1 MDVLRRGDTL
11 NPKVKRSRSIIQRD
25 ERNQEQGSGGNHHQ
39 LVIYG
44 NSFKNNSLGYAW
56 NAYFD
61 KNKIKKNIM
70 VCCDLSKICDDIL
83 KGVEN
88 NSLTIKTFSFL
99 LIGVCNIYKKKVY
112 FIGQDYDFLKRK
124 ILSLYKNKDNELNDL
139 TVTGKDSKRRK
150 LGKDNEDDSNKSG
163 SKKRLNRNSLNIK
176 RGSIGL
182 NELIPSVIE
191 NFTGRKS
198 RFSLNADEISIA
210 GTEHNSYNDM
220 FNENEMNNQ
229 MLLEISGLNYLNFDH
244 ENENT
249 ENDNGNDHRN
259 SNSGINNNYM
269 GGNHGSASHRSSVHS
284 SMGHY
289 HDMEKA
295 LEGSYISRN
304 SIPMNNFDG
313 LHLNRTLSE
322 SFHNPMDNL
331 NLENSILNNMIPK
344 NMFSNL
350 ENSMNERGSMMGEFN
365 DLELNS
371 VHRSDGLGSMNRFND
386 GVDRGD
392 NSGVNPDGSTEK
404 RNLQNEFA
412 NVGGAQGFHHPSA
425 ILNVQGNENGKG
437 VNPNDGNPDGNPYGN
452 PFSNNLN
459 GMTST
464 SMNFPNMPYNV
475 SPGSNHFMGRYHTM
489 NASMHNRNDLYN
501 LNPFMSMHSMNN
513 NNMDGRNSYAPYA
526 QRIPNHNTFGDLDVM
541 SNVMVGSMFTP
552 QKKRNLSKKNAY
564 LGALN
569 FESYQNFDYFHQ
581 KDDDAFIK
589 KLNTLLGLDDDDE
602 GEAEQRGKNHRDD
615 GKGGEEGEEEDDVH
629 LVGQGDNGK
638 RGPTIEGGVS
648 NSKTGENDKCVNN
661 QIVLNDEGEKEK
673 DKEGGSSALNGSGTN
688 QLVGKKRKLE
698 KHIIDKNYMIKDAM
712 MRGMLR
718 NESVDYKHFLIDTIN
733 NEINEKMQKEY
744 PSFQHFFL
752 HSNTDK
758 VRIVHKLEINFGYES
773 QDCEK
778 KRKTLEN
785 YLTCSVGNKSFL
797 YENKNV
803 FDHFSIKKCLDN
815 IEESMASNENETLS
829 NHFLSFDGEHEVGT
843 MKSDNHMM
851 HFEEV
856 REQIDGMQ
864 FDLPNEN
871 HINEY
876 RNRFSIDP
884 SLSQHEQ
891 IDLNLNDL
899 NMKDLSINDLNVN
912 DLNVN
917 DLNVNDLNVND
928 LSVNDM
934 SVNDLSINDM
944 NIKDYMGSRL
954 HLDSQISKS
963 LVPYGENGSVEK
975 NDELAVNGNFLN
987 DRLNSEFTPSSAS
1000 PHLLDLSMNSNYNFS
1015 DVFTKD
1021 NESSFLDDKS
1031 VQVEINL
1038 NQDFDLIAK
1047 ELLEVYK
1054 NLSTKINY
1062 IFFDLITK
1070 NRQSKDEVAVLFYIT
1085 LHLANLGYINIVQ
1098 KPILAEQL
1106 SSYGENSS
1114 RPILIQ
1120 YMGQRDD

>member
-11 NPKVKRSRSIIQRD
+11 NPRVKRSRSIIQRD
-25 ERNQEQGSGGNHHQ
+25 ERNQEHSSGSNHQQ

-70 VCCDLSKICDDIL
+70 VCCDLSKICEDIL

-139 TVTGKDSKRRK
+139 MVTGKDSKRRK
-150 LGKDNEDDSNKSG
+150 LGKDNEDDNNKSG
-163 SKKRLNRNSLNIK
+163 NKKRLNRNSLNIK

-182 NELIPSVIE
+182 NELIPSVID

-210 GTEHNSYNDM
+210 GTEHSSYNDM

-244 ENENT
+244 ENEDT
-249 ENDNGNDHRN
+249 ENDNGN
-259 SNSGINNNYM
+259 GISDVNNNYM
-269 GGNHGSASHRSSVHS
+269 GGNNGSTSNRSSVHS

-313 LHLNRTLSE
+313 LHLNRALSE

-365 DLELNS
+365 DLEFNS
-371 VHRSDGLGSMNRFND
+371 VHRSDGLSSVNRFND
-386 GVDRGD
+386 GMDRGE

-404 RNLQNEFA
+404 RNLQNEFS
-412 NVGGAQGFHHPSA
+412 NVGGEQGFHQHFGN
-425 ILNVQGNENGKG
+425 LNVQGNENGKG
-437 VNPNDGNPDGNPYGN
+437 VNTNDGKPLT
-452 PFSNNLN
+452 NNFN
-459 GMTST
+459 GMMST
-464 SMNFPNMPYNV
+464 SRDFPNMPYNV
-475 SPGSNHFMGRYHTM
+475 SPGNNHFMGRYHNM
-489 NASMHNRNDLYN
+489 NNASMHNRNDLYN

-513 NNMDGRNSYAPYA
+513 NNMDGRNSYAPYS

-589 KLNTLLGLDDDDE
+589 KLNTLLGLDDDE
-602 GEAEQRGKNHRDD
+602 NE
-615 GKGGEEGEEEDDVH
+615 GKGGEDGEEGEEEDDVH
-629 LVGQGDNGK
+629 LAQGDNAN
-638 RGPTIEGGVS
+638 RGTASEGQTG
-648 NSKTGENDKCVNN
+648 NSKTGDNDKCGNE
-661 QIVLNDEGEKEK
+661 QIVLNDEGEK
-673 DKEGGSSALNGSGTN
+673 DKEGGSLLNGSTSN

-698 KHIIDKNYMIKDAM
+698 KHIIDKNYMIKDTVM
-712 MRGMLR
+712 KGMLK
-718 NESVDYKHFLIDTIN
+718 NESVRTV
-733 NEINEKMQKEY
+733 Q
-744 PSFQHFFL
+744 
-752 HSNTDK
+752 
-758 VRIVHKLEINFGYES
+758 KLEINFGYES

-778 KRKTLEN
+778 KKKTLEN
-785 YLTCSVGNKSFL
+785 YLTCSVGNRSFL

-803 FDHFSIKKCLDN
+803 FDHFSMKKCLDN
-815 IEESMASNENETLS
+815 IDESMASNENETLS

-843 MKSDNHMM
+843 MKSDNNMM

-856 REQIDGMQ
+856 REQIGGMQ

-871 HINEY
+871 HPNGY
-876 RNRFSIDP
+876 KNRFNMDP

-899 NMKDLSINDLNVN
+899 NINDMSINDMSVN
-912 DLNVN
+912 DMSVN
-917 DLNVNDLNVND
+917 DMSVNDMSVND
-928 LSVNDM
+928 MSVNDMSVNDM
-934 SVNDLSINDM
+934 SVNDLNANDL
-944 NIKDYMGSRL
+944 NATDLNAKDLPFKDDMGSRL
-954 HLDSQISKS
+954 HLGGQMSKS
-963 LVPYGENGSVEK
+963 LVAYGENGSVEK
-975 NDELAVNGNFLN
+975 NDELDMNGNFLN

-1000 PHLLDLSMNSNYNFS
+1000 PLLDLSMNSNFNFS

-1021 NESSFLDDKS
+1021 NESSVLEDNS
-1031 VQVEINL
+1031 VKVDINL

-1085 LHLANLGYINIVQ
+1085 LHLANLGYLNIVQ
-1098 KPILAEQL
+1098 KPILADQL
-1106 SSYGENSS
+1106 GSYGENCS

-1120 YMGQRDD
+1120 YMGQRDN

>member
-11 NPKVKRSRSIIQRD
+11 NPRVKRSRSVIQRD
-25 ERNQEQGSGGNHHQ
+25 ETNQEGSSGGNHHQ

-70 VCCDLSKICDDIL
+70 VCCDLNKICDDIL
-83 KGVEN
+83 RGVEN

-139 TVTGKDSKRRK
+139 MVTGKDSKRRK
-150 LGKDNEDDSNKSG
+150 IGKDNEDDGNKSG

-182 NELIPSVIE
+182 NELIPSVID

-210 GTEHNSYNDM
+210 GTQHDSYNDV
-220 FNENEMNNQ
+220 FNESEMNNQ

-244 ENENT
+244 ENEEA
-249 ENDNGNDHRN
+249 ENGSGNGGMNGRI
-259 SNSGINNNYM
+259 SGGVNNHYA
-269 GGNHGSASHRSSVHS
+269 GGNNGSTSNRSSVHS
-284 SMGHY
+284 SVHGSMGHY

-304 SIPMNNFDG
+304 SIPMNNLDG
-313 LHLNRTLSE
+313 LHLNRALSE

-331 NLENSILNNMIPK
+331 NMENSILNNMIPK

-350 ENSMNERGSMMGEFN
+350 ENSMNERGSMLGGFD

-371 VHRSDGLGSMNRFND
+371 VHRSDGLNSMNRFND

-392 NSGVNPDGSTEK
+392 NSGVMNHPDGGITEK

-412 NVGGAQGFHHPSA
+412 NVGGAQAFHQPFA
-425 ILNVQGNENGKG
+425 NLNVQGNENGKG
-437 VNPNDGNPDGNPYGN
+437 ANANDGKPGN
-452 PFSNNLN
+452 NNLN
-459 GMTST
+459 GMMST
-464 SMNFPNMPYNV
+464 SRDFANMPYNV
-475 SPGSNHFMGRYHTM
+475 SPGNSHFMGRYHNM

-513 NNMDGRNSYAPYA
+513 NHMDGRNGYAPYA

-589 KLNTLLGLDDDDE
+589 KLNTLLGLDDDEDE
-602 GEAEQRGKNHRDD
+602 GEEAQRGRNRAAE
-615 GKGGEEGEEEDDVH
+615 GERGEEGEEGEEDDDNVQ
-629 LVGQGDNGK
+629 VSQADSAKGGAATEGQTG
-638 RGPTIEGGVS
+638 
-648 NSKTGENDKCVNN
+648 NSKTGENDKSANN
-661 QIVLNDEGEKEK
+661 QIVLNDAG
-673 DKEGGSSALNGSGTN
+673 GGSLLNGSNTN

-698 KHIIDKNYMIKDAM
+698 KHIIDKNYMIKDSVM
-712 MRGMLR
+712 KGMLK

-733 NEINEKMQKEY
+733 SEIYEKMQKEY

-752 HSNTDK
+752 HSSTDK
-758 VRIVHKLEINFGYES
+758 VRTLHKLEINFGYES

-778 KRKTLEN
+778 KKKALES
-785 YLTCSVGNKSFL
+785 YLSCSVGNKSFL
-797 YENKNV
+797 YENKNA
-803 FDHFSIKKCLDN
+803 FDHFSMKKCLDN
-815 IEESMASNENETLS
+815 IDESMESNETLS
-829 NHFLSFDGEHEVGT
+829 NHFLSFDGEHEAGT
-843 MKSDNHMM
+843 MRSDKHMM

-856 REQIDGMQ
+856 REQVGGMH
-864 FDLPNEN
+864 FDLPSEN
-871 HINEY
+871 HPSGY
-876 RNRFSIDP
+876 KSRFSVDP
-884 SLSQHEQ
+884 SPSQHEQ
-891 IDLNLNDL
+891 VDLHISHLDIGELNG
-899 NMKDLSINDLNVN
+899 SDLNVSE
-912 DLNVN
+912 LNGN
-917 DLNVNDLNVND
+917 ELNGNELNGNELNGNELNGNELNGNELNARD
-928 LSVNDM
+928 LSFRDDV
-934 SVNDLSINDM
+934 
-944 NIKDYMGSRL
+944 GSRL
-954 HLDSQISKS
+954 PLQSQLSKS

-975 NDELAVNGNFLN
+975 GDELEVSGSFLN

-1000 PHLLDLSMNSNYNFS
+1000 PHLDLSLHSNYDFS
-1015 DVFTKD
+1015 NVFTKD
-1021 NESSFLDDKS
+1021 NEGSVLDDKT
-1031 VQVEINL
+1031 VQVDVNL

-1085 LHLANLGYINIVQ
+1085 LHLANLGYIHIVQ
-1098 KPILAEQL
+1098 KPILADQL
-1106 SSYGENSS
+1106 DSHGENFS

-1120 YMGQRDD
+1120 YVGQGGD

>member
-11 NPKVKRSRSIIQRD
+11 NPRVKRSRSVIQRD
-25 ERNQEQGSGGNHHQ
+25 ETNQEGSSGGNHHQ

-70 VCCDLSKICDDIL
+70 VCCDLNKICDDIL
-83 KGVEN
+83 RGVEN

-139 TVTGKDSKRRK
+139 MVTGKDSKRRK
-150 LGKDNEDDSNKSG
+150 IGKDNEDDGNKSG

-182 NELIPSVIE
+182 NELIPSVID

-210 GTEHNSYNDM
+210 GTQHDSYNDV
-220 FNENEMNNQ
+220 FNESEMNNQ

-244 ENENT
+244 ENEEA
-249 ENDNGNDHRN
+249 ENGSGNGGMNGRI
-259 SNSGINNNYM
+259 SG
-269 GGNHGSASHRSSVHS
+269 G
-284 SMGHY
+284 
-289 HDMEKA
+289 KA

-304 SIPMNNFDG
+304 SIPMNNLDG
-313 LHLNRTLSE
+313 LHLNRALSE

-331 NLENSILNNMIPK
+331 NMENSILNNMIPK

-350 ENSMNERGSMMGEFN
+350 ENSMNERGSMLGGFD

-371 VHRSDGLGSMNRFND
+371 VHRSDGLNSMNRFND

-392 NSGVNPDGSTEK
+392 NSGVMNHPDGGITEK

-412 NVGGAQGFHHPSA
+412 NVGGAQA
-425 ILNVQGNENGKG
+425 
-437 VNPNDGNPDGNPYGN
+437 
-452 PFSNNLN
+452 
-459 GMTST
+459 TSRD
-464 SMNFPNMPYNV
+464 FANMPYNV
-475 SPGSNHFMGRYHTM
+475 SPGNSHFMGRYHNM

-513 NNMDGRNSYAPYA
+513 NHMDGRNGYAPYA

-589 KLNTLLGLDDDDE
+589 KLNTLLGLDDDEDE
-602 GEAEQRGKNHRDD
+602 GEEAQRGRNRAAE
-615 GKGGEEGEEEDDVH
+615 GERGEEGEEGEEDDDNVQ
-629 LVGQGDNGK
+629 VSQADSAKGGAATEGQTG
-638 RGPTIEGGVS
+638 
-648 NSKTGENDKCVNN
+648 NSKTGENDKSANN
-661 QIVLNDEGEKEK
+661 QIVLNDAG
-673 DKEGGSSALNGSGTN
+673 GGSLLNGSNTN

-698 KHIIDKNYMIKDAM
+698 KHIIDKNYMIKDSVM
-712 MRGMLR
+712 KGMLK

-733 NEINEKMQKEY
+733 SEIYEKMQKEY

-752 HSNTDK
+752 HSSTDK
-758 VRIVHKLEINFGYES
+758 VRTLHKLEINFGYES

-778 KRKTLEN
+778 KKKALES
-785 YLTCSVGNKSFL
+785 YLSCSVGNKSFL
-797 YENKNV
+797 YENKNA
-803 FDHFSIKKCLDN
+803 FDHFSMKKCLDN
-815 IEESMASNENETLS
+815 IDESMESNETLS
-829 NHFLSFDGEHEVGT
+829 NHFLSFDGEHEAGT
-843 MKSDNHMM
+843 MRSDKHMM

-856 REQIDGMQ
+856 REQVGGMH
-864 FDLPNEN
+864 FDLPSEN
-871 HINEY
+871 HPSGY
-876 RNRFSIDP
+876 KSRFSVDP
-884 SLSQHEQ
+884 SPSQHEQ
-891 IDLNLNDL
+891 LNGNELNAR
-899 NMKDLSINDLNVN
+899 DLSFRDDV
-912 DLNVN
+912 
-917 DLNVNDLNVND
+917 
-928 LSVNDM
+928 
-934 SVNDLSINDM
+934 
-944 NIKDYMGSRL
+944 GSRL
-954 HLDSQISKS
+954 PLQSQLSKS

-975 NDELAVNGNFLN
+975 GDELEVSGSFLN

-1000 PHLLDLSMNSNYNFS
+1000 PHLDLSLHSNYDFS
-1015 DVFTKD
+1015 NVFTKD
-1021 NESSFLDDKS
+1021 NEGSVLDDKT
-1031 VQVEINL
+1031 VQVDVNL

-1085 LHLANLGYINIVQ
+1085 LHLANLGYIHIVQ
-1098 KPILAEQL
+1098 KPILADQL
-1106 SSYGENSS
+1106 DSHGENFS

-1120 YMGQRDD
+1120 YVGQGGD

>member
-11 NPKVKRSRSIIQRD
+11 NPRVKRSRSIIQRD
-25 ERNQEQGSGGNHHQ
+25 ERNQEQSSGGNHNQ

-56 NAYFD
+56 SAYFD

-139 TVTGKDSKRRK
+139 MVTGKESKRRK
-150 LGKDNEDDSNKSG
+150 LGKDNEDDNNKNG

-182 NELIPSVIE
+182 NELIPSVMD

-210 GTEHNSYNDM
+210 GTQNNSYNDM
-220 FNENEMNNQ
+220 FNENEMNNE
-229 MLLEISGLNYLNFDH
+229 MLLEISGLNYLNFDP
-244 ENENT
+244 ENEDT
-249 ENDNGNDHRN
+249 QNDNGNGN
-259 SNSGINNNYM
+259 NYINVNYM
-269 GGNHGSASHRSSVHS
+269 GGNNGSISNRSSVHS

-313 LHLNRTLSE
+313 LHLNRALSE

-350 ENSMNERGSMMGEFN
+350 ENSMNGGASVMGEFN

-371 VHRSDGLGSMNRFND
+371 MHRSEGVND

-392 NSGVNPDGSTEK
+392 NSGVNVDGSTEK
-404 RNLQNEFA
+404 GIFHNEFA
-412 NVGGAQGFHHPSA
+412 NVGGAEVFHQPFGN
-425 ILNVQGNENGKG
+425 LNLQGNENGKG
-437 VNPNDGNPDGNPYGN
+437 GHANDGKPLI
-452 PFSNNLN
+452 SNIN

-464 SMNFPNMPYNV
+464 FRDFANMPYNV
-475 SPGSNHFMGRYHTM
+475 SPGSNNFMGRYHTM

-501 LNPFMSMHSMNN
+501 LNPFMSMNSMNN
-513 NNMDGRNSYAPYA
+513 NNMDGRGSYAPYA
-526 QRIPNHNTFGDLDVM
+526 QRMPNHNTFGDLDGM
-541 SNVMVGSMFTP
+541 SNVMMGSMFTP
-552 QKKRNLSKKNAY
+552 QKKTNLSKKNAY

-569 FESYQNFDYFHQ
+569 FESYHNFDYFHQ

-589 KLNTLLGLDDDDE
+589 KLNTLLGLDEDE
-602 GEAEQRGKNHRDD
+602 NE
-615 GKGGEEGEEEDDVH
+615 GKGNADGEEEDDV
-629 LVGQGDNGK
+629 LLSRGDNAN
-638 RGPTIEGGVS
+638 RGPVTRGQTGS
-648 NSKTGENDKCVNN
+648 SKTGENDKSANN
-661 QIVLNDEGEKEK
+661 QIVPMNEGEK
-673 DKEGGSSALNGSGTN
+673 DKEGSSPLNGSTTN
-688 QLVGKKRKLE
+688 QLLGKKRKLE
-698 KHIIDKNYMIKDAM
+698 KHIIDKNYMIRDAVM
-712 MRGMLR
+712 KGMLK

-752 HSNTDK
+752 HSSTDK
-758 VRIVHKLEINFGYES
+758 VRTQHKLEINFGYES

-778 KRKTLEN
+778 KKKTLEN
-785 YLTCSVGNKSFL
+785 YLTCSVSNKSFL

-803 FDHFSIKKCLDN
+803 FDHFNMKKCLDN
-815 IEESMASNENETLS
+815 IDDGMASNENETLS
-829 NHFLSFDGEHEVGT
+829 HYFLSFDGEHEEEST
-843 MKSDNHMM
+843 RSDINLL

-856 REQIDGMQ
+856 REQVGGMQ

-871 HINEY
+871 HQNEY
-876 RNRFSIDP
+876 KNRFSIDP
-884 SLSQHEQ
+884 SLSQNEQ

-899 NMKDLSINDLNVN
+899 NISDLNVR
-912 DLNVN
+912 D
-917 DLNVNDLNVND
+917 D
-928 LSVNDM
+928 LSF
-934 SVNDLSINDM
+934 
-944 NIKDYMGSRL
+944 KDDMGSRL
-954 HLDSQISKS
+954 NLESQMSSKS
-963 LVPYGENGSVEK
+963 LVSYGENDTVEK
-975 NDELAVNGNFLN
+975 GDELEINGNFLN
-987 DRLNSEFTPSSAS
+987 DRLNSEFASSSAS
-1000 PHLLDLSMNSNYNFS
+1000 PRLDLSINSNYDFS
-1015 DVFTKD
+1015 NVFTKD
-1021 NESSFLDDKS
+1021 NESSLLDDTCA
-1031 VQVEINL
+1031 QVDINL
-1038 NQDFDLIAK
+1038 NQDFELIAK

-1098 KPILAEQL
+1098 KPILADQL
-1106 SSYGENSS
+1106 GSYGDNFS

-1120 YMGQRDD
+1120 YIGQRDD

>member
-11 NPKVKRSRSIIQRD
+11 NPRVKRSRSIIQRD
-25 ERNQEQGSGGNHHQ
+25 ERNQEHSSGSGSNHHQ

-44 NSFKNNSLGYAW
+44 NSFRNNSLGYAW

-70 VCCDLSKICDDIL
+70 VCCDLSKICNDIL

-139 TVTGKDSKRRK
+139 MVSGKDSKRRK
-150 LGKDNEDDSNKSG
+150 LGKDNEDDSSKNG
-163 SKKRLNRNSLNIK
+163 NKKRLNRNSLNIK

-182 NELIPSVIE
+182 NELIPSVID

-210 GTEHNSYNDM
+210 GTQNNSYNDM
-220 FNENEMNNQ
+220 FNENEMNNE

-244 ENENT
+244 DNEDT
-249 ENDNGNDHRN
+249 ENDHGNGNV
-259 SNSGINNNYM
+259 NSGMHNNYM
-269 GGNHGSASHRSSVHS
+269 GRNNGSISNCSSVHS
-284 SMGHY
+284 SMGNY

-295 LEGSYISRN
+295 LERSYISRN

-313 LHLNRTLSE
+313 LHLNRALSE

-350 ENSMNERGSMMGEFN
+350 QNSMNERGSMMGEFN

-371 VHRSDGLGSMNRFND
+371 VHRSDGVNSMNRFND
-386 GVDRGD
+386 GMDGGD
-392 NSGVNPDGSTEK
+392 NVGVNLDGSID
-404 RNLQNEFA
+404 RMNLQNEFA
-412 NVGGAQGFHHPSA
+412 NMGDGQALHQPFGN
-425 ILNVQGNENGKG
+425 LNMQGNENGKG
-437 VNPNDGNPDGNPYGN
+437 VNANDGKPLA
-452 PFSNNLN
+452 NNFN
-459 GMTST
+459 GMT
-464 SMNFPNMPYNV
+464 NMPYNV
-475 SPGSNHFMGRYHTM
+475 SPGNNNFMGRYHNM
-489 NASMHNRNDLYN
+489 NTSMHNRNDLYN

-513 NNMDGRNSYAPYA
+513 NNMDGRNSFAPYA
-526 QRIPNHNTFGDLDVM
+526 QNIPNHNTFGDLDMM
-541 SNVMVGSMFTP
+541 SNVIVGSMFTP

-589 KLNTLLGLDDDDE
+589 KLNTLLGLDDDDDEKE
-602 GEAEQRGKNHRDD
+602 GGRND
-615 GKGGEEGEEEDDVH
+615 GKEGAEEGEEEDGVYLSHRDNANKGS
-629 LVGQGDNGK
+629 GQGGQMGDS
-638 RGPTIEGGVS
+638 S
-648 NSKTGENDKCVNN
+648 NTGENDKYGNN
-661 QIVLNDEGEKEK
+661 QIVLNDEGEKN
-673 DKEGGSSALNGSGTN
+673 KEAGSTLNGSTTM

-698 KHIIDKNYMIKDAM
+698 KHIIDKNYMIKDAVM
-712 MRGMLR
+712 KGMLKH
-718 NESVDYKHFLIDTIN
+718 ESVDYKHFLIETIN
-733 NEINEKMQKEY
+733 NEINEKMQKDY

-752 HSNTDK
+752 HNSTDK
-758 VRIVHKLEINFGYES
+758 VRSVHKLEINFGYES
-773 QDCEK
+773 QDLEK
-778 KRKTLEN
+778 KKKTLEN

-803 FDHFSIKKCLDN
+803 FDHFNIKKCLDN
-815 IEESMASNENETLS
+815 IDDSMASNEHETLS

-843 MKSDNHMM
+843 MKSDTNMM

-856 REQIDGMQ
+856 REQMDGMP

-871 HINEY
+871 HTNEY
-876 RNRFSIDP
+876 KNRFSIDP
-884 SLSQHEQ
+884 SLSQQEH

-899 NMKDLSINDLNVN
+899 NIKELSINDLH
-912 DLNVN
+912 DR
-917 DLNVNDLNVND
+917 D
-928 LSVNDM
+928 LSF
-934 SVNDLSINDM
+934 
-944 NIKDYMGSRL
+944 KDDMGSRL
-954 HLDSQISKS
+954 NLDSQMSKS
-963 LVPYGENGSVEK
+963 LVAYGENGSVEK
-975 NDELAVNGNFLN
+975 MDELEVNGNFLH
-987 DRLNSEFTPSSAS
+987 DRLNAEFTSSSGS
-1000 PHLLDLSMNSNYNFS
+1000 PLLDLSINSNYDFS
-1015 DVFTKD
+1015 NVFTKD
-1021 NESSFLDDKS
+1021 NDSCSVLDDKCGP
-1031 VQVEINL
+1031 VEINL

-1070 NRQSKDEVAVLFYIT
+1070 GRQSKDEVAVLFYIT

-1098 KPILAEQL
+1098 KPMLADQL
-1106 SSYGENSS
+1106 NSYGDNFS

-1120 YMGQRDD
+1120 YIGQKDD

>member
-11 NPKVKRSRSIIQRD
+11 NPRVKRSRSVIQRD
-25 ERNQEQGSGGNHHQ
+25 ETNQEGSSGGNHHQ

-70 VCCDLSKICDDIL
+70 VCCDLNKICDDIL
-83 KGVEN
+83 RGVEN

-112 FIGQDYDFLKRK
+112 YIGQDYDFLKRK

-139 TVTGKDSKRRK
+139 MVTGKDSKRRK
-150 LGKDNEDDSNKSG
+150 IGKDNEDDGNKSG

-182 NELIPSVIE
+182 NELIPSVID

-210 GTEHNSYNDM
+210 GTQQDSYNDV
-220 FNENEMNNQ
+220 FNESEMNNQ

-244 ENENT
+244 ENEEA
-249 ENDNGNDHRN
+249 ENGSGNGGMNGRI
-259 SNSGINNNYM
+259 SG
-269 GGNHGSASHRSSVHS
+269 G
-284 SMGHY
+284 
-289 HDMEKA
+289 KA

-304 SIPMNNFDG
+304 SIPMNNLDG
-313 LHLNRTLSE
+313 LHLNRALSE

-331 NLENSILNNMIPK
+331 NMENSILNNMIPK

-350 ENSMNERGSMMGEFN
+350 ENSMNERGSMLGGFD

-371 VHRSDGLGSMNRFND
+371 VHRSDGLNSMNRFND

-392 NSGVNPDGSTEK
+392 NSGVMNHPDGGITEK

-412 NVGGAQGFHHPSA
+412 NVGGAQA
-425 ILNVQGNENGKG
+425 
-437 VNPNDGNPDGNPYGN
+437 
-452 PFSNNLN
+452 
-459 GMTST
+459 TSRD
-464 SMNFPNMPYNV
+464 FANMPYNV
-475 SPGSNHFMGRYHTM
+475 SPGNSHFMGRYHNM

-513 NNMDGRNSYAPYA
+513 NHMDGRNGYAPYA

-589 KLNTLLGLDDDDE
+589 KLNTLLGLDDDEDE
-602 GEAEQRGKNHRDD
+602 GEEAQRGRNRAAE
-615 GKGGEEGEEEDDVH
+615 GERGEEGEEDDDNVQ
-629 LVGQGDNGK
+629 VSQADSAKGGAATEGQTG
-638 RGPTIEGGVS
+638 
-648 NSKTGENDKCVNN
+648 NSKTGENDKSANN
-661 QIVLNDEGEKEK
+661 QIVLNDAG
-673 DKEGGSSALNGSGTN
+673 GGSLLNGSNTN

-698 KHIIDKNYMIKDAM
+698 KHIIDKNYMIKDSVM
-712 MRGMLR
+712 KGMLK

-733 NEINEKMQKEY
+733 SEIYEKMQKEY

-752 HSNTDK
+752 HSSTDK
-758 VRIVHKLEINFGYES
+758 VRTLHKLEINFGYES

-778 KRKTLEN
+778 KKKALES
-785 YLTCSVGNKSFL
+785 YLSCSVGNKSFL
-797 YENKNV
+797 YENKNA
-803 FDHFSIKKCLDN
+803 FDHFSMKKCLDN
-815 IEESMASNENETLS
+815 IDESMESNETLS
-829 NHFLSFDGEHEVGT
+829 NHFLSFDGEHEAGT
-843 MKSDNHMM
+843 MRSDKHMM

-856 REQIDGMQ
+856 REQVGGMH
-864 FDLPNEN
+864 FDLPSEN
-871 HINEY
+871 HPSGY
-876 RNRFSIDP
+876 KSRFSVDP
-884 SLSQHEQ
+884 SPSQHEQ
-891 IDLNLNDL
+891 LNGNELNAR
-899 NMKDLSINDLNVN
+899 DLSFRDDV
-912 DLNVN
+912 
-917 DLNVNDLNVND
+917 
-928 LSVNDM
+928 
-934 SVNDLSINDM
+934 
-944 NIKDYMGSRL
+944 GSRL
-954 HLDSQISKS
+954 PLQSQLSKS

-975 NDELAVNGNFLN
+975 GDELEVSGSFLN

-1000 PHLLDLSMNSNYNFS
+1000 PHLDLSLHSNYDFS
-1015 DVFTKD
+1015 NVFTKD
-1021 NESSFLDDKS
+1021 NEGSVLDDKT
-1031 VQVEINL
+1031 VQVDVNL

-1085 LHLANLGYINIVQ
+1085 LHLANLGYIHIVQ
-1098 KPILAEQL
+1098 KPILADQL
-1106 SSYGENSS
+1106 DSHGENFS

-1120 YMGQRDD
+1120 YVGQGGD